1 MVVADAFV
9 KVVGHTRIENMFDSL
24 FDKGYRYGRASVLA
38 GKQTV
43 SDGMVCCPFNIH
55 FPIRGGEGYHFK
67 AEIGEE
73 GVPKGEQLIHI

>member
-24 FDKGYRYGRASVLA
+24 FDQGTDMAVHQFGREANRIGWNGVLSFD
-38 GKQTV
+38 V
-43 SDGMVCCPFNIH
+43 H
-55 FPIRGGEGYHFK
+55 FPIREGRGYHFK

-73 GVPKGEQLIHI
+73 GVPKGEQFIHI